1 MNRTSSLLGIL
12 LITCGSLLFAWK
24 DGIVKV
30 TAGYYSPVLII
41 WFQLCC
47 MSAIWLPIL
56 IYRHGWNQLIPRPL
70 SWQIARGFSL
80 VTGVGLFYWSVM
92 QIPLADATA
101 VSFVSPLVVVALAP
115 IVLGEKTGF
124 HRWSAVVIG
133 FVGAIILLRPGF
145 AGNSLGYIAAFGA
158 GLGIGFFLITNRK
171 LAHAGVPLAS
181 IVYPAYLGSI
191 IISPFIPFNWTTPSF
206 EDRWLIIGFV
216 IISCT
221 AQGMIIAA
229 FRFSQASLIAPFSY
243 VQIVGATLIG
253 YLFFSDLPDLITW
266 IGIIVIV
273 GSGVYIAIRENIT
286 QAYD

>member
-1 MNRTSSLLGIL
+1 M
-12 LITCGSLLFAWK
+12 TCGSLLFAWK

-70 SWQIARGFSL
+70 SWQIARGLSL

-101 VSFVSPLVVVALAP
+101 VSFVSPMVVVALAP

-171 LAHAGVPLAS
+171 
-181 IVYPAYLGSI
+181 
-191 IISPFIPFNWTTPSF
+191 
-206 EDRWLIIGFV
+206 
-216 IISCT
+216 
-221 AQGMIIAA
+221 
-229 FRFSQASLIAPFSY
+229 
-243 VQIVGATLIG
+243 
-253 YLFFSDLPDLITW
+253 
-266 IGIIVIV
+266 
-273 GSGVYIAIRENIT
+273 
-286 QAYD
+286 

>member
-56 IYRHGWNQLIPRPL
+56 VYRHGWNQLIPRPL
-70 SWQIARGFSL
+70 SWQIARGLSL

-145 AGNSLGYIAAFGA
+145 AGDSLGYIAAFGT
-158 GLGIGFFLITNRK
+158 GLCIGFFLTTNRK

-191 IISPFIPFNWTTPSF
+191 IISPFIPFNWTAPSF

-216 IISCT
+216 IISCI
-221 AQGMIIAA
+221 AQGMVIAA

>member
-1 MNRTSSLLGIL
+1 M
-12 LITCGSLLFAWK
+12 TCSVLLFAWK

-70 SWQIARGFSL
+70 SWQIARGLSL

-124 HRWSAVVIG
+124 HRWRAVVIG

-145 AGNSLGYIAAFGA
+145 AGDSLGYIAAFGT
-158 GLGIGFFLITNRK
+158 GVCIGFFLTTNRK

-181 IVYPAYLGSI
+181 IVYPAYLGAI
-191 IISPFIPFNWTTPSF
+191 IISPFIPFKWTAPRV
-206 EDRWLIIGFV
+206 EDTWLIIGFV
-216 IISCT
+216 IITFMSQT
-221 AQGMIIAA
+221 MFIASV
-229 FRFSQASLIAPFSY
+229 RYGQASLVAPFQY
-243 VQIVGATLIG
+243 LHIVAATFFG
-253 YLFFSDLPDLITW
+253 YIFFSDFPDLITW
-266 IGIIVIV
+266 IGITVI
-273 GSGVYIAIRENIT
+273 GASGGYIAIRGNIS